1 MQPLSTQV
9 STAVYLGHVKFFRGR
24 LLTSSPDEIN
34 AFLDQMEQECRT
46 IRNEALKMSWYMR
59 GGLTYDQAMAL
70 SNDER
75 KLISEIIKDNLE
87 TTKKTQLPFF

>member
-1 MQPLSTQV
+1 
-9 STAVYLGHVKFFRGR
+9 
-24 LLTSSPDEIN
+24 
-34 AFLDQMEQECRT
+34 MEQECRT